1 MRPSAQWLL
10 PRKLPWRS
18 ALFDVGFA
26 AILMSYLLLTAG
38 RADFEFHEPLWV
50 DLLEGVAVAVRRMW
64 TVPAAAAM
72 LVVAGTSEVA
82 HWPYPLGVGVLV
94 FTVAAMR
101 LSRWISLGYA
111 TVAAL
116 LLIIPSPYAELA
128 RSWEAWSQ
136 ITPEA
141 LLLTSVPLFAGLY
154 SQQRQNLIDSLRVQA
169 KHSER
174 QRRLEAERI
183 RADERSK
190 LANEIHDVVAHS
202 VSLMIV
208 HSGALKLAATDQRT
222 REIADMVRSSG
233 RLALEE
239 LRDLVGVLRQGDMA
253 PLGPA
258 PNLANLDALVDESRM
273 AGSVVMVHSRG
284 TPQKVSGAV
293 ERTAYR
299 VVQEA
304 LTNTRKHAPG
314 APVRIDLTWYP
325 SSLDISVRND
335 PPSGKAPEFPEGGH
349 GIESL
354 RERVSLLSGQF
365 NAGPTAEGGWR
376 VYASLP
382 TGGS

>member
-1 MRPSAQWLL
+1 M
-10 PRKLPWRS
+10 
-18 ALFDVGFA
+18 
-26 AILMSYLLLTAG
+26 
-38 RADFEFHEPLWV
+38 
-50 DLLEGVAVAVRRMW
+50 
-64 TVPAAAAM
+64 
-72 LVVAGTSEVA
+72 
-82 HWPYPLGVGVLV
+82 
-94 FTVAAMR
+94 
-101 LSRWISLGYA
+101 
-111 TVAAL
+111 
-116 LLIIPSPYAELA
+116 
-128 RSWEAWSQ
+128 
-136 ITPEA
+136 
-141 LLLTSVPLFAGLY
+141 
-154 SQQRQNLIDSLRVQA
+154 
-169 KHSER
+169 
-174 QRRLEAERI
+174 EAERI

-208 HSGALKLAATDQRT
+208 HSGALKLAATDERT
-222 REIADMVRSSG
+222 REIADLVRSSG

-258 PNLANLDALVDESRM
+258 PNLANLDALVEESRT
-273 AGSVVMVHSRG
+273 AGSVVTVHSRG

-325 SSLDISVRND
+325 SSLDISVRTD
-335 PPSGKAPEFPEGGH
+335 PPSGNAPEFPEGGH